1 MQVVCD
7 IETDSLN
14 PTKIWIIVAQDVQ
27 TKEIYKFVRPD
38 LNPLPFIEFAVK
50 VKKWIGHHFL
60 TFDAPVL
67 RKFFPTV
74 SLPPANIIDTLIISR
89 TLNYPIVGGH
99 GLDAWAV
106 RFGLKKP
113 TIDDFT
119 VVDPAV
125 IENRCVE
132 DVKINTRLWEFFQKW
147 MDGDF
152 KEAILIEHKVAELCR
167 TLSKNGFY
175 FEKEKADDLY
185 WELCQ
190 EERTLLH
197 QLQSAFPPEE
207 YLDRTYIPRTN
218 QDGTINRSSVPRG
231 ATDLT
236 IFTPGVPYHVYKYTD
251 FNPGSPKQVVKRLN
265 EAGWAPTAKTKGHID
280 ALADKSTPKEKLA
293 EYAEYGWKVNEE
305 NLETLSETAPDAA
318 HKLVQWL
325 LINNRKSRLEEWF
338 GSYNETTH
346 RIHGQFLHIGAW
358 THRMSHQA
366 PNMGNVPSVDS
377 KYNGK
382 VLKQLAKQYGIQL
395 RSLWSSPQGRQLIG
409 VDADSIQLRVLAHY
423 MNDATFT
430 EALINGDKDKG
441 TDAHTLN
448 ALKLGFDASYRP
460 KAKTF
465 IYAFLLGAGIAK
477 VATILGISIP
487 EAKDRLEMFIKAY
500 PGLEDLKKKRIPYDA
515 NKGYFVGFDGRLVP
529 CKSTHLMLA
538 GYLQNGEACVMKHGL
553 VHWSEQADREKLDYL
568 LVNFVHDEWDTE
580 VQPSEASYLA
590 HLQADSIRLMGEK
603 FKLNCP
609 MAGSI
614 KGLDPIGKNWY
625 DVH

>member
-1 MQVVCD
+1 MRVVCD
-7 IETDSLN
+7 IETDSLD
-14 PTKIWIIVAQDVQ
+14 PTIIWIIVAQDLE
-27 TKEIYKFVRPD
+27 TKNIFTFVRPD
-38 LNPLPFIEFAVK
+38 LYPDDFLAFASK
-50 VKKWIGHHFL
+50 VTEWIGHHFL
-60 TFDAPVL
+60 TFDAPII
-67 RKFFPTV
+67 RKFFPTL
-74 SLPPANIIDTLIISR
+74 SLPPANITDTLIISR

-99 GLDAWAV
+99 GLDAWAT

-113 TIDDFT
+113 PVDDFSI
-119 VVDPAV
+119 VDPDV
-125 IENRCVE
+125 IQYRCTE
-132 DVKINTRLWEFFQKW
+132 DVKINTRLYEFFSKW
-147 MDGDF
+147 LTGDF
-152 KEAILIEHKVAELCR
+152 KQAIEVEHKVAELCR
-167 TLSKNGFY
+167 TLRRNGFY
-175 FEKEKADDLY
+175 FEKEKADELY
-185 WELCQ
+185 TELVAK
-190 EERTLLH
+190 EHALLVE
-197 QLQSAFPPEE
+197 LQTAFPPEQRI
-207 YLDRTYIPRTN
+207 DRVYMPRAN
-218 QDGTINRSSVPRG
+218 KDGTIARNSVPKG
-231 ATDLT
+231 TTDFT
-236 IFTPGVPYHVYKYTD
+236 QFTPGVPFITYEYEV

-265 EAGWAPTAKTKGHID
+265 EAGWSPTAKTKGHVD

-382 VLKQLAKQYGIQL
+382 ELKQLAKKYGIQL
-395 RSLWSSPQGRQLIG
+395 RSLWSSPSERQLIG

-423 MNDATFT
+423 MNDTSFT
-430 EALINGDKDKG
+430 DALINGDKDLG

-487 EAKDRLEMFIKAY
+487 EAKERLDMFIKAY

-515 NKGYFVGFDGRLVP
+515 DKGYFVGFDGRLVP

-553 VHWSEQADREKLDYL
+553 VHWSEQADREKLDYI

-580 VQPSEASYLA
+580 VHPSEAAYLA
-590 HLQADSIRLMGEK
+590 NLQADSIRLMGEK
-603 FKLNCP
+603 FNLNCP